1 MYMYM
6 YVYIYDIYIYTFVN
20 SGVYAWMWDFQR
32 IVENSNFLLD
42 SSSYVMAKPM
52 ATKFDKFTTVEKWK
66 FQSGKISSAI
76 R

>member
-1 MYMYM
+1 
-6 YVYIYDIYIYTFVN
+6 
-20 SGVYAWMWDFQR
+20 MWDFQR

-52 ATKFDKFTTVEKWK
+52 ATKFDKFTVEKSK
-66 FQSGKISSAI
+66 FQSVKISFQI